1 MQRTKKKKILFFKKK
16 RNKEKFPKKRPRMLV
31 SSKKDS
37 ELAEQF
43 RIIRTNIEFI
53 NKKRHV
59 KQILIT
65 SGQSNNGKTTII
77 ANLADIM
84 GRQKLTILIIDADL
98 RKPSQHHILRVPNS
112 VGLTD
117 ILRKKLNYKDCI
129 QKTFF
134 VNVDVVTAGIRPHNP
149 SELLSSNVF
158 REALDYY
165 SQHYDYIL
173 IDSPPAVVVDTQI
186 LANQIEGT
194 IVVVEENN
202 TKKHELQNV
211 LNILQK
217 TDTTMLGIIMN
228 KSKRKSHSRYYN
240 Y

>member
-1 MQRTKKKKILFFKKK
+1 M
-16 RNKEKFPKKRPRMLV
+16 

-112 VGLTD
+112 IGLTD

-149 SELLSSNVF
+149 SELLSSKVF

-202 TKKHELQNV
+202 TKKHELQNI
-211 LNILQK
+211 LSILQK

>member
-1 MQRTKKKKILFFKKK
+1 MTKIKNKIVLLSKIKT
-16 RNKEKFPKKRPRMLV
+16 KEKKVSKKRPRMLV
-31 SSKKDS
+31 SNKKSS
-37 ELAEQF
+37 EQAEQF

-53 NKKRHV
+53 NQKRNL
-59 KQILIT
+59 KQILMT
-65 SGQSNNGKTTII
+65 SAQSKEGKSTVI

-84 GRQKLTILIIDADL
+84 GRQNLKVLIIDADL

-129 QKTFF
+129 QKTIF
-134 VNVDVVTAGIRPHNP
+134 VNVEVLTAGITPHNP
-149 SELLSSNVF
+149 SELLSSVVF

-165 SQHYDYIL
+165 SQRYDYIL

-202 TKKHELQNV
+202 TKKHELQNI
-211 LNILQK
+211 LTLLQK
-217 TDTTMLGIIMN
+217 TDTTMLGIILN
-228 KSKRKSHSRYYN
+228 KTKRKNHSRYYN

>member
-1 MQRTKKKKILFFKKK
+1 MTSAQS
-16 RNKEKFPKKRPRMLV
+16 KE
-31 SSKKDS
+31 
-37 ELAEQF
+37 
-43 RIIRTNIEFI
+43 
-53 NKKRHV
+53 
-59 KQILIT
+59 
-65 SGQSNNGKTTII
+65 GKSTVI

-84 GRQKLTILIIDADL
+84 GRQNLKVLIIDADL

-129 QKTFF
+129 QKTIF
-134 VNVDVVTAGIRPHNP
+134 VNVEVLTAGITPHNP
-149 SELLSSNVF
+149 SELLSSVVF

-165 SQHYDYIL
+165 SQRYDYIL

-202 TKKHELQNV
+202 TKKHELQNI
-211 LNILQK
+211 LTLLQK
-217 TDTTMLGIIMN
+217 TDTTMLGIILN
-228 KSKRKSHSRYYN
+228 KTKRKNHSRYYN